1 MKKQMLI
8 ITGRLPGRN
17 EAENAARTSWAT
29 GANLKKTNTERVYW
43 ECKAQRLEPV
53 KGMAHITVTF
63 YEKDYRRDTDNILG
77 GLKYILDGL
86 VNAGIIVDDG
96 RKYVDLS
103 VNPVMVDKKNPRIE
117 VEIEETIRKENKL

>member
-8 ITGRLPGRN
+8 INGRLPGRN
-17 EAENAARTSWAT
+17 ESEKAARTSWAT
-29 GANLKKTNTERVYW
+29 GANLKKKNTERVYW
-43 ECKAQRLEPV
+43 ECMAQRLEPIN
-53 KGMAHITVTF
+53 GMAHITVTF
-63 YEKDYRRDTDNILG
+63 FEKDYRRDTDNILG

-117 VEIEETIRKENKL
+117 IEIGGDI